1 MRIARRIESITPSAT
16 IGMKVKGDALKAQG
30 KDVLSFALGEP
41 DFPTP
46 ANIVAAAERHGR
58 GVGPGTPTPP
68 VCPNS
73 RTPSAPPPGAIS

>member
-46 ANIVAAAERHGR
+46 ANIVAAAERALAEGKTS
-58 GVGPGTPTPP
+58 TPTPP

-73 RTPSAPPPGAIS
+73 GRHLRRRRAIWA